1 MEDCTNKFGEI
12 GSKYIKYLHS
22 IAENLDQMDNL
33 NLLLDCLPSLKL
45 DNNYV
50 LDDFRARNETD
61 SSLVLVA
68 RHKSTKRPNDKDF
81 DKWRAERIAEVCKA
95 SQSNSEIPEKK
106 PLIQTF
112 PPFDYI
118 TVPCNEEAIWQ
129 AYLLAETNFV
139 IGLRWHAGYSRRE
152 FINCWSD
159 LDEITEDKNDLFY
172 QFTQED
178 VDKFKTKDIL
188 PTVNITTKDIHI
200 RHCWF
205 NSWNGLIQV
214 ESSVEYDKVNNRII
228 DFHSKEV
235 LLKEHGCLVM
245 F

>member
-50 LDDFRARNETD
+50 LDDFRAKNETD
-61 SSLVLVA
+61 SCLSLYV
-68 RHKSTKRPNDKDF
+68 RNKSIERPKDDTF
-81 DKWRAERIAEVCKA
+81 HQSSWAIYHPEI
-95 SQSNSEIPEKK
+95 SQEK
-106 PLIQTF
+106 PLIQRLS
-112 PPFDYI
+112 PFNYI
-118 TVPCNEEAIWQ
+118 TVPYNKEAIWQ
-129 AYLLAETNFV
+129 AYLLANTYHV
-139 IGLRWHAGYSRRE
+139 IGMRWHGGYAKRE
-152 FINCWSD
+152 FINSWSD
-159 LDEITEDKNDLFY
+159 FDEITEDKDDWFY
-172 QFTQED
+172 HFTQKD
-178 VDKFKTKDIL
+178 VDNLKTEDIF
-188 PTVNITTKDIHI
+188 PTVNITATDIHI

-214 ESSVEYDKVNNRII
+214 ECTVEYDKANNKII
-228 DFHSKEV
+228 DFHGKEV
-235 LLKEHGCLVM
+235 VLKKHECLVM